1 MKYVQVD
8 SYGACLHNKVIKSF
22 FLVAI
27 LNHIYLRTHVNLLKL
42 INVNLNEST
51 LPLFFISELK
61 EFECHFYN
69 IDDNWDHG
77 P

>member
-8 SYGACLHNKVIKSF
+8 SYGACLHNKVI
-22 FLVAI
+22 
-27 LNHIYLRTHVNLLKL
+27 LNHIYFTLSTHVNLLKL